1 MTKEQLIK
9 KARYFGVST
18 GREFTYLN
26 DKVIVR
32 GTELFFEIP
41 VLQIFFD
48 RYTDKGIVTLLI
60 ELPKEIKNLERLKIK
75 KNEKCKAKKMRKAR

>member
-9 KARYFGVST
+9 KARYFGANT
-18 GREFTYLN
+18 GEEFTYLD

-41 VLQIFFD
+41 LLHIFFD
-48 RYTDKGIVTLLI
+48 RYTKQGIVTLLI
-60 ELPKEIKNLERLKIK
+60 
-75 KNEKCKAKKMRKAR
+75 